1 MPLIS
6 LPWLLGS
13 VRSRDGPSSMSQP
26 SHGIPLPASAL
37 ASLPEPA
44 KISAAFRLGDGLSS
58 EEVG

>member
-6 LPWLLGS
+6 RFCAPES
-13 VRSRDGPSSMSQP
+13 VRSHDGPSSMSQP
-26 SHGIPLPASAL
+26 SQGIPRRASAL

-44 KISAAFRLGDGLSS
+44 KTSAAFRLGGGLLS